1 MPNYLK
7 RGIFPSICLAKNS
20 IKGNSIMN
28 KQYKHFIFDFDGVLA
43 NSRAIACEEINQIVK
58 RDYPMI
64 PLANTQEDLALIYCG
79 FLKTSL
85 LRFGLNHNECEF
97 FFNQHSS
104 SMQKRC
110 HEVEPFYEIVQ
121 LIAQVVHGKCSI
133 VTSCYSDAVKA
144 ILSKSPFYTDSIF
157 HDIQGRE
164 LKNNKTEKILDILNH
179 QNILIE
185 DAVYIGDL
193 VSDILYCRNVP
204 IDIAIVG
211 FGYHPISYLSAFAPD
226 YSLETQED
234 LKSFLVQRNR
244 IRVA

>member
-1 MPNYLK
+1 ML
-7 RGIFPSICLAKNS
+7 
-20 IKGNSIMN
+20 
-28 KQYKHFIFDFDGVLA
+28 
-43 NSRAIACEEINQIVK
+43 
-58 RDYPMI
+58 
-64 PLANTQEDLALIYCG
+64 
-79 FLKTSL
+79 
-85 LRFGLNHNECEF
+85 
-97 FFNQHSS
+97 
-104 SMQKRC
+104 
-110 HEVEPFYEIVQ
+110 
-121 LIAQVVHGKCSI
+121 
-133 VTSCYSDAVKA
+133 
-144 ILSKSPFYTDSIF
+144 YTDSIF